1 MGSLLAD
8 PGYIR
13 NAGSVELPFAGSAG
27 LPLAEHQPPWLLKK
41 DVLVED
47 GRDKDCANHT
57 GAQTVQASSD
67 CRKRPN
73 KERDKRHLHGC
84 SFRMAE
90 AFSSC
95 SQYSWKLVAW
105 SWL

>member
-57 GAQTVQASSD
+57 V
-67 CRKRPN
+67 
-73 KERDKRHLHGC
+73 ERDQTKKGITDMCMDAASGWRRHSRRAASIHG
-84 SFRMAE
+84 
-90 AFSSC
+90 
-95 SQYSWKLVAW
+95 
-105 SWL
+105 SWLLGLGFDRPVEGLF